1 MKNRQILLYHTD
13 IGIDYIYQPDID
25 TFFLRMFMRYLK
37 YLVTVVALLTSNNA
51 GALSLN
57 DAISES
63 LANNL
68 LLKMEVNS
76 VDIAEEDYFQSKS
89 NYFPSISLNANIS
102 ENEYSSIKTQSGIS
116 ANEYELTPSSK
127 SIILSQNLFSGF
139 NRFYNSV
146 STKESL
152 NLKRLNQQKVTQDII
167 LETIEAYYNVL
178 VAEKS
183 LRSYKDNLESVS
195 ERSNATIKEY
205 EVGLAS
211 KTDVAQAE
219 AYLNIAKIDLLDS
232 EIILKN
238 LKNSFLDLVGVD
250 ASNLIFSEINVD
262 IPNSFEEFK
271 EILILNNYSIKMA
284 EVNMKIMSANV
295 GVARSAYYPQLNL
308 TATKSELDE
317 FSSEIDELTN
327 EEVKATLNW
336 PIFTAGKSLSNVRK
350 AKELKNSQ
358 LILLQKTQNETVIL
372 SENIWDK
379 YKISEQTIEAAELN
393 YNANKTAYKGTVIE
407 QEVGERS
414 VLDVLIARQALLNS
428 EINYFNK
435 QKDREI
441 VKTQIMYL
449 AGILS
454 LENLEVN

>member
-1 MKNRQILLYHTD
+1 MDFYMRFFKYFAIIMTLLS
-13 IGIDYIYQPDID
+13 
-25 TFFLRMFMRYLK
+25 
-37 YLVTVVALLTSNNA
+37 TSSA

-68 LLKMEVNS
+68 LLKMEANS

-89 NYFPSISLNANIS
+89 NYLPSISLNANIS
-102 ENEYSSIKTQSGIS
+102 ENEYSSLKTQSGIIGS
-116 ANEYELTPSSK
+116 DYELAPSSK

-139 NRFYNSV
+139 SRFYNSI

-152 NLKRLNQQKVTQDII
+152 NLKRLNEKKVTQDII

-178 VAEKS
+178 IAEKS
-183 LRSYKDNLESVS
+183 VKSYKDNLESVA

-219 AYLNIAKIDLLDS
+219 AFLNNAKIDLLDS

-238 LKNSFLDLVGVD
+238 LKNSFFDLVGVD
-250 ASNLIFSEINVD
+250 AENLIFSEINAD
-262 IPNSFEEFK
+262 IPSSFSEFK
-271 EILILNNYSIKMA
+271 EILIANNYSIRMA
-284 EVNMKIMSANV
+284 EVNLKIMNANV
-295 GVARSAYYPQLNL
+295 GVARSAYYPKLSL

-317 FSSEIDELTN
+317 FSAEIDEFTN
-327 EEVKATLNW
+327 EEIKATLNW

-350 AKELKNSQ
+350 AKEVKNTQ

-379 YKISEQTIEAAELN
+379 YKISEQTIKAAELT
-393 YNANKTAYKGTVIE
+393 YNANQTAYKGTVIE

-449 AGILS
+449 AGL
-454 LENLEVN
+454 LNFENLEVN

>member
-1 MKNRQILLYHTD
+1 MVLLS
-13 IGIDYIYQPDID
+13 
-25 TFFLRMFMRYLK
+25 
-37 YLVTVVALLTSNNA
+37 TSSA

-68 LLKMEVNS
+68 LLKMEANS

-89 NYFPSISLNANIS
+89 DYLPSISLNANMS
-102 ENEYSSIKTQSGIS
+102 ENEYSRLKTQLGVNGSD
-116 ANEYELTPSSK
+116 YELAPSSK

-139 NRFYNSV
+139 SRFYNSI

-152 NLKRLNQQKVTQDII
+152 KLKRLNEKKVTQDII
-167 LETIEAYYNVL
+167 LEAIEAYYNVL
-178 VAEKS
+178 IAEKS
-183 LRSYKDNLESVS
+183 VQSYRENLESVV
-195 ERSNATIKEY
+195 ERSNATVKEY

-219 AYLNIAKIDLLDS
+219 AFLNNAKIDLLDS

-238 LKNSFLDLVGVD
+238 LKNSFFDLVGVD
-250 ASNLIFSEINVD
+250 AKNLIFSKISSD
-262 IPNSFEEFK
+262 MPSSFSEFK
-271 EILILNNYSIKMA
+271 EILITNNYSIRMA
-284 EVNMKIMSANV
+284 EVNLKIMNANV
-295 GVARSAYYPQLNL
+295 GVARSAYYPQLSL

-317 FSSEIDELTN
+317 FSAEIDELTN
-327 EEVKATLNW
+327 EEIKATLNW

-350 AKELKNSQ
+350 AKEVKNTQ

-379 YKISEQTIEAAELN
+379 YKISEQTIKAAELT
-393 YNANKTAYKGTVIE
+393 YNANQTAYKGTVIE

-449 AGILS
+449 AGLLN
-454 LENLEVN
+454 LENLEIN

>member
-1 MKNRQILLYHTD
+1 MTLLS
-13 IGIDYIYQPDID
+13 
-25 TFFLRMFMRYLK
+25 
-37 YLVTVVALLTSNNA
+37 TSSA

-68 LLKMEVNS
+68 LLKMEANS

-89 NYFPSISLNANIS
+89 NYLPSISLNANIS
-102 ENEYSSIKTQSGIS
+102 ENEYSSLKTQSGVIGS
-116 ANEYELTPSSK
+116 DYELAPSSK

-139 NRFYNSV
+139 SRFYNSI

-152 NLKRLNQQKVTQDII
+152 NLKRLNEKKVTQDII

-178 VAEKS
+178 IAEKS
-183 LRSYKDNLESVS
+183 VKSYKDNLESVA

-205 EVGLAS
+205 EVGLTS

-219 AYLNIAKIDLLDS
+219 AFLNNAKIDLLDS

-238 LKNSFLDLVGVD
+238 LKNSFFDLVGVD
-250 ASNLIFSEINVD
+250 AKNLIFSEINAD
-262 IPNSFEEFK
+262 IPSSCSEFK
-271 EILILNNYSIKMA
+271 EILIANNYSIRMA
-284 EVNMKIMSANV
+284 EVNLKIMNANV
-295 GVARSAYYPQLNL
+295 GVARSAYYPQLSL

-317 FSSEIDELTN
+317 FSAEIDELTN
-327 EEVKATLNW
+327 EEIKATLNW

-350 AKELKNSQ
+350 AKEVKNTQ

-379 YKISEQTIEAAELN
+379 YKISEQTIKAAELT
-393 YNANKTAYKGTVIE
+393 YNANQTAYKGTVIE

-449 AGILS
+449 AGL
-454 LENLEVN
+454 LNFENLEVN

>member
-1 MKNRQILLYHTD
+1 MYAFYLKNRQILLYHTD

-37 YLVTVVALLTSNNA
+37 YLATVVALLTSNNA

-68 LLKMEVNS
+68 LLKMEANS

-102 ENEYSSIKTQSGIS
+102 ENQYSSIKTQSGIS
-116 ANEYELTPSSK
+116 TNQYELTPSSK

-232 EIILKN
+232 CL
-238 LKNSFLDLVGVD
+238 LYTSPSPRDL
-250 ASNLIFSEINVD
+250 STSRM
-262 IPNSFEEFK
+262 PS
-271 EILILNNYSIKMA
+271 
-284 EVNMKIMSANV
+284 SA
-295 GVARSAYYPQLNL
+295 
-308 TATKSELDE
+308 
-317 FSSEIDELTN
+317 
-327 EEVKATLNW
+327 
-336 PIFTAGKSLSNVRK
+336 
-350 AKELKNSQ
+350 
-358 LILLQKTQNETVIL
+358 
-372 SENIWDK
+372 
-379 YKISEQTIEAAELN
+379 
-393 YNANKTAYKGTVIE
+393 
-407 QEVGERS
+407 
-414 VLDVLIARQALLNS
+414 
-428 EINYFNK
+428 
-435 QKDREI
+435 
-441 VKTQIMYL
+441 
-449 AGILS
+449 
-454 LENLEVN
+454 

>member
-1 MKNRQILLYHTD
+1 MRFFKYFAIIMTLLS
-13 IGIDYIYQPDID
+13 
-25 TFFLRMFMRYLK
+25 
-37 YLVTVVALLTSNNA
+37 TSSA

-68 LLKMEVNS
+68 LLKMEANS

-89 NYFPSISLNANIS
+89 NYLPSISLNANIS
-102 ENEYSSIKTQSGIS
+102 ENEYSSLKTQSGVIGS
-116 ANEYELTPSSK
+116 DYELAPSSK

-139 NRFYNSV
+139 SRFYNSI

-152 NLKRLNQQKVTQDII
+152 NLKRLNEKKVTQDII

-178 VAEKS
+178 IAEKS
-183 LRSYKDNLESVS
+183 VKSYKDNLESVT

-205 EVGLAS
+205 EVGLTS

-219 AYLNIAKIDLLDS
+219 AFLNNAKIDLLDS

-238 LKNSFLDLVGVD
+238 LKNSFFDLVGVD
-250 ASNLIFSEINVD
+250 AENLIFSEINAD
-262 IPNSFEEFK
+262 IPSSFSEFK
-271 EILILNNYSIKMA
+271 EILIANNYSIRMA
-284 EVNMKIMSANV
+284 EVNLKIMNANV
-295 GVARSAYYPQLNL
+295 GVARSAYYPQLSL

-317 FSSEIDELTN
+317 FSAEIDELTN
-327 EEVKATLNW
+327 EEIKATLNW

-350 AKELKNSQ
+350 AKEVKNTQ
-358 LILLQKTQNETVIL
+358 LILLQKTQNETIIL

-379 YKISEQTIEAAELN
+379 YKISEQTIKAAELT
-393 YNANKTAYKGTVIE
+393 YNANQTAYKGTVIE

-449 AGILS
+449 AGL
-454 LENLEVN
+454 LNFENLEVN

>member
-1 MKNRQILLYHTD
+1 MK
-13 IGIDYIYQPDID
+13 
-25 TFFLRMFMRYLK
+25 FFK
-37 YLVTVVALLTSNNA
+37 YFTTLIALLSTSSA

-68 LLKMEVNS
+68 LLKMEANS

-89 NYFPSISLNANIS
+89 DYLPSISLNANMS
-102 ENEYSSIKTQSGIS
+102 ENEYSRLKTQLGVNGSD
-116 ANEYELTPSSK
+116 YELAPSSK

-139 NRFYNSV
+139 SRFYNSI

-152 NLKRLNQQKVTQDII
+152 KLKRLNEKKVTQDII
-167 LETIEAYYNVL
+167 LEAIEAYYNVL
-178 VAEKS
+178 IAEKS
-183 LRSYKDNLESVS
+183 VQSYRENLESVV
-195 ERSNATIKEY
+195 ERSNATVKEY

-219 AYLNIAKIDLLDS
+219 AFLNNAKIDLLDS

-238 LKNSFLDLVGVD
+238 LKNSFFDLVGVD
-250 ASNLIFSEINVD
+250 AKNLIFSKISSD
-262 IPNSFEEFK
+262 MPSSFSEFK
-271 EILILNNYSIKMA
+271 EILITNNYSIRMA
-284 EVNMKIMSANV
+284 EVNLKIMNANV
-295 GVARSAYYPQLNL
+295 GVARSAYYPQLSL

-317 FSSEIDELTN
+317 FSAEIDELTN
-327 EEVKATLNW
+327 EEIKATLNW

-350 AKELKNSQ
+350 AKEVKNTQ

-379 YKISEQTIEAAELN
+379 YKISEQTIKAAELT
-393 YNANKTAYKGTVIE
+393 YNANQTAYKGTVIE

-449 AGILS
+449 AGLLN
-454 LENLEVN
+454 LENLEIN

>member
-1 MKNRQILLYHTD
+1 MDFYMR
-13 IGIDYIYQPDID
+13 
-25 TFFLRMFMRYLK
+25 FFK
-37 YLVTVVALLTSNNA
+37 YFAILVTLLSTSSA

-68 LLKMEVNS
+68 LLKMEANS

-89 NYFPSISLNANIS
+89 NYLPSISLNANIS
-102 ENEYSSIKTQSGIS
+102 ENEYSSLKAQSGIIGS
-116 ANEYELTPSSK
+116 DYELAPSSK

-139 NRFYNSV
+139 SRIYNSI
-146 STKESL
+146 SKKESL
-152 NLKRLNQQKVTQDII
+152 NLKRLNEKKVTQDII

-178 VAEKS
+178 IAEKS
-183 LRSYKDNLESVS
+183 VKSYRDNLESVA

-205 EVGLAS
+205 EVGLTS

-219 AYLNIAKIDLLDS
+219 AFLNNAKIDLLDS

-238 LKNSFLDLVGVD
+238 LKNSFFDLVGVD
-250 ASNLIFSEINVD
+250 AKNLIFSEINAD
-262 IPNSFEEFK
+262 IPSSFSEFK
-271 EILILNNYSIKMA
+271 EILIANNYSIRMA
-284 EVNMKIMSANV
+284 EVNLKIMNANV
-295 GVARSAYYPQLNL
+295 GVARSAYYPQLSL

-317 FSSEIDELTN
+317 FSAEIDELTN
-327 EEVKATLNW
+327 EEIKATLNW

-350 AKELKNSQ
+350 AKEVKNTQ
-358 LILLQKTQNETVIL
+358 LILLQKTQNETIIL

-379 YKISEQTIEAAELN
+379 YKISEQTIKAAELT
-393 YNANKTAYKGTVIE
+393 YNANQTAYKGTVIE

-449 AGILS
+449 AGL
-454 LENLEVN
+454 LNFENLKVN

>member
-1 MKNRQILLYHTD
+1 MDFYMRFFKYFAIIMTLLS
-13 IGIDYIYQPDID
+13 
-25 TFFLRMFMRYLK
+25 
-37 YLVTVVALLTSNNA
+37 TSSA

-68 LLKMEVNS
+68 LLKMEANS

-89 NYFPSISLNANIS
+89 DYLPSISLNANMS
-102 ENEYSSIKTQSGIS
+102 ENEYSRLKTQLGVNGSD
-116 ANEYELTPSSK
+116 YELAPSSK

-139 NRFYNSV
+139 SRFYNSI

-152 NLKRLNQQKVTQDII
+152 NLKRLNEKKVTQDIV

-178 VAEKS
+178 IAEKS
-183 LRSYKDNLESVS
+183 VKSYKDNLESVA

-205 EVGLAS
+205 EVGLTS

-219 AYLNIAKIDLLDS
+219 AFLNNAKIDLLDS

-238 LKNSFLDLVGVD
+238 LKNSFFDLVGVD
-250 ASNLIFSEINVD
+250 AKNLIFSKISSD
-262 IPNSFEEFK
+262 MPSSFSEFK
-271 EILILNNYSIKMA
+271 EILITNNYSIRMA
-284 EVNMKIMSANV
+284 EVNLKIMNANV
-295 GVARSAYYPQLNL
+295 GVARSAYYPQLSL

-317 FSSEIDELTN
+317 FSAEIDELTN
-327 EEVKATLNW
+327 EEIKATLNW

-350 AKELKNSQ
+350 AKEVKNTQ

-379 YKISEQTIEAAELN
+379 YKISEQTIKAAELT
-393 YNANKTAYKGTVIE
+393 YNANQTAYKGTVIE

-449 AGILS
+449 AGLLN
-454 LENLEVN
+454 LENLEIN

>member
-1 MKNRQILLYHTD
+1 MDFYMRFFKYFAIIMTLLS
-13 IGIDYIYQPDID
+13 
-25 TFFLRMFMRYLK
+25 
-37 YLVTVVALLTSNNA
+37 TSSA

-68 LLKMEVNS
+68 LLKMEANS

-89 NYFPSISLNANIS
+89 NYLPSISLNANIS
-102 ENEYSSIKTQSGIS
+102 ENEYSSLKTQSGVIGS
-116 ANEYELTPSSK
+116 DYELAPSSK

-139 NRFYNSV
+139 SRFYNSI

-152 NLKRLNQQKVTQDII
+152 NLKRLNEKKVTQDII

-178 VAEKS
+178 IAEKS
-183 LRSYKDNLESVS
+183 VKSYKDNLESVA

-205 EVGLAS
+205 EVGLTS

-219 AYLNIAKIDLLDS
+219 AFLNNAKIDLLDS

-238 LKNSFLDLVGVD
+238 LKNSFFDLVGVD
-250 ASNLIFSEINVD
+250 AENLIFSEINAD
-262 IPNSFEEFK
+262 IPSSFSEFK
-271 EILILNNYSIKMA
+271 EILIANNYSIRMA
-284 EVNMKIMSANV
+284 EVNLKIMNANV
-295 GVARSAYYPQLNL
+295 GVARSAYYPQLSL

-317 FSSEIDELTN
+317 FSAEIDELTN
-327 EEVKATLNW
+327 EEIKATLNW

-350 AKELKNSQ
+350 AKEVKNTQ

-379 YKISEQTIEAAELN
+379 YKISEQTIKAAELT
-393 YNANKTAYKGTVIE
+393 YNANQTAYKGTVIE

-449 AGILS
+449 AGL
-454 LENLEVN
+454 LNFENLEVN

>member
-1 MKNRQILLYHTD
+1 MKFFKYFTTLMVLLS
-13 IGIDYIYQPDID
+13 
-25 TFFLRMFMRYLK
+25 
-37 YLVTVVALLTSNNA
+37 TSSA

-68 LLKMEVNS
+68 LLKMEANS

-89 NYFPSISLNANIS
+89 DYLPSISLNAIMS
-102 ENEYSSIKTQSGIS
+102 ENEYTRLKTQLGVNGSD
-116 ANEYELTPSSK
+116 YELAPSSK

-139 NRFYNSV
+139 SRFYNSI

-152 NLKRLNQQKVTQDII
+152 KLKRLNEKKVTQDII
-167 LETIEAYYNVL
+167 LEAIEAYYNVL
-178 VAEKS
+178 IAEKS
-183 LRSYKDNLESVS
+183 VQSYRENLESVV
-195 ERSNATIKEY
+195 ERSNATVKEY

-219 AYLNIAKIDLLDS
+219 AFLNNAKIDLLDS

-238 LKNSFLDLVGVD
+238 LKNSFFDLVGVD
-250 ASNLIFSEINVD
+250 AKNLIFSKISSD
-262 IPNSFEEFK
+262 MPSSFSEFK
-271 EILILNNYSIKMA
+271 EILITNNYSIRMA
-284 EVNMKIMSANV
+284 EVNLKIMNANV
-295 GVARSAYYPQLNL
+295 GVARSAYYPQLSL

-317 FSSEIDELTN
+317 FSAEIDELTN
-327 EEVKATLNW
+327 EEIKATLNW

-350 AKELKNSQ
+350 AKEVKNTQ

-379 YKISEQTIEAAELN
+379 YKISEQTIKAAELT
-393 YNANKTAYKGTVIE
+393 YNANQTAYKGTVIE

-449 AGILS
+449 AGLLN
-454 LENLEVN
+454 LENLEIN

>member
-1 MKNRQILLYHTD
+1 MRFFKYFAIIMTLLS
-13 IGIDYIYQPDID
+13 
-25 TFFLRMFMRYLK
+25 
-37 YLVTVVALLTSNNA
+37 TSSA

-68 LLKMEVNS
+68 LLKMEANS

-89 NYFPSISLNANIS
+89 NYLPSISLNANIS
-102 ENEYSSIKTQSGIS
+102 ENEYSSLKTQSGVIGS
-116 ANEYELTPSSK
+116 DYELAPSSK

-139 NRFYNSV
+139 SRFYNSI

-152 NLKRLNQQKVTQDII
+152 NLKRLNEKKVTQDII

-178 VAEKS
+178 IAEKS
-183 LRSYKDNLESVS
+183 VKSYKDNLESVT

-205 EVGLAS
+205 EVGLTS

-219 AYLNIAKIDLLDS
+219 AFLNNAKIDLLDS

-238 LKNSFLDLVGVD
+238 LKNSFFDLVGVD
-250 ASNLIFSEINVD
+250 AKNLIFSEINAD
-262 IPNSFEEFK
+262 IPSSFSEFK
-271 EILILNNYSIKMA
+271 EILIANNYSIRMA
-284 EVNMKIMSANV
+284 EVNLKIMNANV
-295 GVARSAYYPQLNL
+295 GVARSAYYPQLSL

-317 FSSEIDELTN
+317 FSAEIDELTN
-327 EEVKATLNW
+327 EEIKATLNW

-350 AKELKNSQ
+350 AKEVKNTQ

-379 YKISEQTIEAAELN
+379 YKISEQTIKAAELT
-393 YNANKTAYKGTVIE
+393 YNANQTAYKGTVIE

-449 AGILS
+449 AGL
-454 LENLEVN
+454 LNFENLEVN

>member
-1 MKNRQILLYHTD
+1 MRFFKYFAIIMTLLS
-13 IGIDYIYQPDID
+13 
-25 TFFLRMFMRYLK
+25 
-37 YLVTVVALLTSNNA
+37 TSSA

-68 LLKMEVNS
+68 LLKMEANS

-89 NYFPSISLNANIS
+89 NYLPSISLNANIS
-102 ENEYSSIKTQSGIS
+102 ENKYSSLKTQSGIIGS
-116 ANEYELTPSSK
+116 DYELAPSSK

-139 NRFYNSV
+139 SRFYNSI

-152 NLKRLNQQKVTQDII
+152 NLKRLNEKKVTQDII

-178 VAEKS
+178 IAEKS
-183 LRSYKDNLESVS
+183 VKSYKDNLESVA

-205 EVGLAS
+205 EVGLTS

-219 AYLNIAKIDLLDS
+219 AFLNNAKIDLLDS

-238 LKNSFLDLVGVD
+238 LKNSFFDLVGVD
-250 ASNLIFSEINVD
+250 AKNLIFSEINAD
-262 IPNSFEEFK
+262 IPSSFSEFK
-271 EILILNNYSIKMA
+271 EILIANNYSIRMA
-284 EVNMKIMSANV
+284 EVNLKIMNANV
-295 GVARSAYYPQLNL
+295 GVARSAYYPQLSL

-317 FSSEIDELTN
+317 FSAEIDELTN
-327 EEVKATLNW
+327 EEIKATLNW

-350 AKELKNSQ
+350 AKEVKNTQ

-379 YKISEQTIEAAELN
+379 YKISEQTIKAAELT
-393 YNANKTAYKGTVIE
+393 YNANQTAYKGTVIE

-449 AGILS
+449 AGLLN
-454 LENLEVN
+454 LENLEIN

>member
-1 MKNRQILLYHTD
+1 MRFYKYFAIIITLLS
-13 IGIDYIYQPDID
+13 
-25 TFFLRMFMRYLK
+25 
-37 YLVTVVALLTSNNA
+37 TSSA

-68 LLKMEVNS
+68 LLKMEANS

-89 NYFPSISLNANIS
+89 NYLPSISLNANIS
-102 ENEYSSIKTQSGIS
+102 ENEYSSLKTQSGIIGS
-116 ANEYELTPSSK
+116 DYELAPSSK

-139 NRFYNSV
+139 SRFYNSI

-152 NLKRLNQQKVTQDII
+152 NLKRLNEKKVTQDII

-178 VAEKS
+178 IAEKS
-183 LRSYKDNLESVS
+183 VKSYKDNLVSVS

-205 EVGLAS
+205 EVGLTS

-219 AYLNIAKIDLLDS
+219 AFLNNAKIDLLDS

-238 LKNSFLDLVGVD
+238 LKNSFFDLVGVD
-250 ASNLIFSEINVD
+250 AKNLIFSEINAD
-262 IPNSFEEFK
+262 IPSSFSEFK
-271 EILILNNYSIKMA
+271 EILIANNYSIRMA
-284 EVNMKIMSANV
+284 EVNLKIMNANV
-295 GVARSAYYPQLNL
+295 GVARSAYYPQLSL

-317 FSSEIDELTN
+317 FSAEIDELTN
-327 EEVKATLNW
+327 EEIKATLNW

-350 AKELKNSQ
+350 AKEVKNTQ

-379 YKISEQTIEAAELN
+379 YKISEQTIKAAELT
-393 YNANKTAYKGTVIE
+393 YNANQTAYKGTVIE

-449 AGILS
+449 AGL
-454 LENLEVN
+454 LNFENLEVN

>member
-1 MKNRQILLYHTD
+1 MRFFKYFAIIMTLLS
-13 IGIDYIYQPDID
+13 
-25 TFFLRMFMRYLK
+25 
-37 YLVTVVALLTSNNA
+37 TSSA

-68 LLKMEVNS
+68 LLKMEANS

-89 NYFPSISLNANIS
+89 NYLPSISLNANIS
-102 ENEYSSIKTQSGIS
+102 ENEYSNLKTQSGVIGS
-116 ANEYELTPSSK
+116 DYELAPSSK

-139 NRFYNSV
+139 SRFYNSI

-152 NLKRLNQQKVTQDII
+152 NLKRLNEKKVTQDII

-178 VAEKS
+178 IAEKS
-183 LRSYKDNLESVS
+183 VKSYKDNLVSVA

-205 EVGLAS
+205 EVGLTS

-219 AYLNIAKIDLLDS
+219 AFLNNAKIDLLDS

-238 LKNSFLDLVGVD
+238 LKNSFFDLVGVD
-250 ASNLIFSEINVD
+250 AKNLIFSEINAD
-262 IPNSFEEFK
+262 IPSSFSEFK
-271 EILILNNYSIKMA
+271 EILIANNYSIRMA
-284 EVNMKIMSANV
+284 EVNLKIMNANV
-295 GVARSAYYPQLNL
+295 GVARSAYYPQLSL

-317 FSSEIDELTN
+317 FSAEIDELTN
-327 EEVKATLNW
+327 EEIKATLNW

-350 AKELKNSQ
+350 AKEVKNTQ

-379 YKISEQTIEAAELN
+379 YKISEQTIKAAELT
-393 YNANKTAYKGTVIE
+393 YNANQTAYKGTVIE

-449 AGILS
+449 AGL
-454 LENLEVN
+454 LNFENLEVN

>member
-1 MKNRQILLYHTD
+1 M
-13 IGIDYIYQPDID
+13 
-25 TFFLRMFMRYLK
+25 
-37 YLVTVVALLTSNNA
+37 ALLSTSSA

-68 LLKMEVNS
+68 LLKMEANS

-89 NYFPSISLNANIS
+89 DYLPSISLNANMS
-102 ENEYSSIKTQSGIS
+102 ENEYSRLKTQLGVNGSD
-116 ANEYELTPSSK
+116 YELAPSSK

-139 NRFYNSV
+139 SRFYNSI

-152 NLKRLNQQKVTQDII
+152 KLKRLNEKKVTQDII
-167 LETIEAYYNVL
+167 LEAIEAYYNVL
-178 VAEKS
+178 IAEKS
-183 LRSYKDNLESVS
+183 VQSYRENLESVV
-195 ERSNATIKEY
+195 ERSNATVKEY

-219 AYLNIAKIDLLDS
+219 AFLNNAKIDLLDS

-238 LKNSFLDLVGVD
+238 LKNSFFDLVGVD
-250 ASNLIFSEINVD
+250 AKNLIFSKISSD
-262 IPNSFEEFK
+262 MPSSFSEFK
-271 EILILNNYSIKMA
+271 EILITNNYSIRMA
-284 EVNMKIMSANV
+284 EVNLKIMNANV
-295 GVARSAYYPQLNL
+295 GVARSAYYPQLSL

-317 FSSEIDELTN
+317 FSAEIDELTN
-327 EEVKATLNW
+327 EEIKATLNW

-350 AKELKNSQ
+350 AKEVKNTQ

-379 YKISEQTIEAAELN
+379 YKISEQTIKAAELT
-393 YNANKTAYKGTVIE
+393 YNANQTAYKGTVIE

-449 AGILS
+449 AGLLN
-454 LENLEVN
+454 LENLEIN

>member
-1 MKNRQILLYHTD
+1 MVLLS
-13 IGIDYIYQPDID
+13 
-25 TFFLRMFMRYLK
+25 
-37 YLVTVVALLTSNNA
+37 TSSA

-68 LLKMEVNS
+68 LLKMEANS

-89 NYFPSISLNANIS
+89 DYLPSISLSANMS
-102 ENEYSSIKTQSGIS
+102 ENEYSRLKTQLGVNGSD
-116 ANEYELTPSSK
+116 YELAPSSK

-139 NRFYNSV
+139 SRFYNSI

-152 NLKRLNQQKVTQDII
+152 KLKRLNEKKVTQDII
-167 LETIEAYYNVL
+167 LEAIEAYYNVL
-178 VAEKS
+178 IAEKS
-183 LRSYKDNLESVS
+183 VQSYRENLESVV
-195 ERSNATIKEY
+195 ERSNATVKEY

-219 AYLNIAKIDLLDS
+219 AFLNNAKIDLLDS

-238 LKNSFLDLVGVD
+238 LKNSFFDLVGVD
-250 ASNLIFSEINVD
+250 AKNLIFSKISTD
-262 IPNSFEEFK
+262 MPSSFSEFK
-271 EILILNNYSIKMA
+271 EILITNNYSIRMA
-284 EVNMKIMSANV
+284 EVNLKIMNANV
-295 GVARSAYYPQLNL
+295 GVARSAYYPQLSL

-317 FSSEIDELTN
+317 FSAEIDELTN
-327 EEVKATLNW
+327 EEIKATLNW

-350 AKELKNSQ
+350 AKEVKNTQ

-379 YKISEQTIEAAELN
+379 YKISEQTIKAAELT
-393 YNANKTAYKGTVIE
+393 YNANQTAYKGTVIE

-449 AGILS
+449 AGLLN
-454 LENLEVN
+454 LENLEIN

>member
-1 MKNRQILLYHTD
+1 MKFFKYFAIIMTLLS
-13 IGIDYIYQPDID
+13 
-25 TFFLRMFMRYLK
+25 
-37 YLVTVVALLTSNNA
+37 TSSA

-68 LLKMEVNS
+68 LLKMEANS

-89 NYFPSISLNANIS
+89 NYLPSISLNANIS
-102 ENEYSSIKTQSGIS
+102 ENEYSSLKTQSGIIGS
-116 ANEYELTPSSK
+116 DYELAPSSK

-139 NRFYNSV
+139 SRFYNSI

-152 NLKRLNQQKVTQDII
+152 NLKRLNEKKVTQDII

-178 VAEKS
+178 IAEKS
-183 LRSYKDNLESVS
+183 VKSYKDNLESVA

-205 EVGLAS
+205 EVGLTS

-219 AYLNIAKIDLLDS
+219 AFLNNAKIDLLDS

-238 LKNSFLDLVGVD
+238 LKNSFFDLVGVD
-250 ASNLIFSEINVD
+250 AKNLIFSEINAD
-262 IPNSFEEFK
+262 IPSSFSEFK
-271 EILILNNYSIKMA
+271 EILIANNYSIRMA
-284 EVNMKIMSANV
+284 EVNLKIMNANV
-295 GVARSAYYPQLNL
+295 GVARSAYYPQLSL

-317 FSSEIDELTN
+317 FSAEIDELTN
-327 EEVKATLNW
+327 EEIKATLNW

-350 AKELKNSQ
+350 AKEVKNTQ

-379 YKISEQTIEAAELN
+379 YKISEQTIKAAELT
-393 YNANKTAYKGTVIE
+393 YNANQTAYKGTVIE

-449 AGILS
+449 AGL
-454 LENLEVN
+454 LNFENLEVN

>member
-1 MKNRQILLYHTD
+1 MRFFKYFAIIMTLLS
-13 IGIDYIYQPDID
+13 
-25 TFFLRMFMRYLK
+25 
-37 YLVTVVALLTSNNA
+37 TSSA

-68 LLKMEVNS
+68 LLKMEANS

-89 NYFPSISLNANIS
+89 NYLPSISLNANIS
-102 ENEYSSIKTQSGIS
+102 ENEYSSLKTQSGIVGS
-116 ANEYELTPSSK
+116 DYELAPSSK

-139 NRFYNSV
+139 SRFYNSI

-152 NLKRLNQQKVTQDII
+152 NLKRLNEKKVTQDII

-178 VAEKS
+178 IAEKS
-183 LRSYKDNLESVS
+183 VKSYKDNLESVA

-205 EVGLAS
+205 EVGLTS

-219 AYLNIAKIDLLDS
+219 AFLNNAKIDLLDS

-238 LKNSFLDLVGVD
+238 LKNSFFDLVGVD
-250 ASNLIFSEINVD
+250 AKNLIFSEINAD
-262 IPNSFEEFK
+262 IPSSFSEFK
-271 EILILNNYSIKMA
+271 EILIANNYSIRMA
-284 EVNMKIMSANV
+284 EANLKIMNANV
-295 GVARSAYYPQLNL
+295 GVARSAYYPQLSL

-317 FSSEIDELTN
+317 FSAEIDELTN
-327 EEVKATLNW
+327 EEIKATLNW

-350 AKELKNSQ
+350 AKEVKNTQ

-379 YKISEQTIEAAELN
+379 YKISEQTIKAAELT
-393 YNANKTAYKGTVIE
+393 YNANQTAYKGTVIE

-449 AGILS
+449 AGL
-454 LENLEVN
+454 LNFENLEVN

>member
-1 MKNRQILLYHTD
+1 MRFFKYFAIIMTLLS
-13 IGIDYIYQPDID
+13 
-25 TFFLRMFMRYLK
+25 
-37 YLVTVVALLTSNNA
+37 TSSA

-68 LLKMEVNS
+68 LLKMEANS

-89 NYFPSISLNANIS
+89 NYLPSISLNANIS
-102 ENEYSSIKTQSGIS
+102 ENEYSSLKTQSGVIGS
-116 ANEYELTPSSK
+116 DYELAPSSK

-139 NRFYNSV
+139 SRFYNSI

-152 NLKRLNQQKVTQDII
+152 NLKRLNEKKVTQDII

-178 VAEKS
+178 IAEKS
-183 LRSYKDNLESVS
+183 VKSYKDNLESVA

-205 EVGLAS
+205 EVGLTS

-219 AYLNIAKIDLLDS
+219 AFLNNAKIDLLDS

-238 LKNSFLDLVGVD
+238 LKNSFFDLVGVD
-250 ASNLIFSEINVD
+250 AENLIFSEINAD
-262 IPNSFEEFK
+262 IPSSFSEFK
-271 EILILNNYSIKMA
+271 EILIANNYSIRMA
-284 EVNMKIMSANV
+284 EVNLKIMNANV
-295 GVARSAYYPQLNL
+295 GVARSAYYPQLSL

-317 FSSEIDELTN
+317 FSAEIDELTN
-327 EEVKATLNW
+327 EEIKATLNW

-350 AKELKNSQ
+350 AKEVKNTQ

-379 YKISEQTIEAAELN
+379 YKISEQTIKAAELT
-393 YNANKTAYKGTVIE
+393 YNANQTAYKGTVIE

-449 AGILS
+449 AGL
-454 LENLEVN
+454 LNFENLEVN

>member
-1 MKNRQILLYHTD
+1 MRFFKYFAIIITLLS
-13 IGIDYIYQPDID
+13 
-25 TFFLRMFMRYLK
+25 
-37 YLVTVVALLTSNNA
+37 TSSA

-68 LLKMEVNS
+68 LLKMEANS

-89 NYFPSISLNANIS
+89 NYLPSISLNANIS
-102 ENEYSSIKTQSGIS
+102 ENEYSSLKTQSGIIGS
-116 ANEYELTPSSK
+116 DYELAPSSR

-139 NRFYNSV
+139 SRFYNSI

-152 NLKRLNQQKVTQDII
+152 NLKRLNEKKVTQDII

-178 VAEKS
+178 IAEKS
-183 LRSYKDNLESVS
+183 VKSYKDNLESVA

-205 EVGLAS
+205 EVGLTS

-219 AYLNIAKIDLLDS
+219 AFLNNAKIDLLDS

-238 LKNSFLDLVGVD
+238 LKNSFFDLVGVD
-250 ASNLIFSEINVD
+250 ARNLIFSEINAD
-262 IPNSFEEFK
+262 IPSSFSEFK
-271 EILILNNYSIKMA
+271 EILIANNYSIKMA
-284 EVNMKIMSANV
+284 EVNLKIMNANV
-295 GVARSAYYPQLNL
+295 GVARSAYYPQLSL

-317 FSSEIDELTN
+317 FSAEIDELTN
-327 EEVKATLNW
+327 EEIKATLNW

-350 AKELKNSQ
+350 AKEVKNTQ

-379 YKISEQTIEAAELN
+379 YKISEQTIKAAELT
-393 YNANKTAYKGTVIE
+393 YNANQTAYKGTVIE

-449 AGILS
+449 AGL
-454 LENLEVN
+454 LNFENLEVN

>member
-1 MKNRQILLYHTD
+1 MDFYMR
-13 IGIDYIYQPDID
+13 
-25 TFFLRMFMRYLK
+25 FFK
-37 YLVTVVALLTSNNA
+37 YFAIIMTLFSTSSA

-68 LLKMEVNS
+68 LLKMEANS

-89 NYFPSISLNANIS
+89 NYLPSISLNANIS
-102 ENEYSSIKTQSGIS
+102 ENEYSSLKTQSGIIGS
-116 ANEYELTPSSK
+116 DYELAPSSK

-139 NRFYNSV
+139 SRFYNSI

-152 NLKRLNQQKVTQDII
+152 NLKRLNEKKVTQDII

-178 VAEKS
+178 IAEKS
-183 LRSYKDNLESVS
+183 VKSYMDNLESVA

-205 EVGLAS
+205 EVGLTS

-219 AYLNIAKIDLLDS
+219 AFLNNAKIDLLDS

-238 LKNSFLDLVGVD
+238 LKNSFFDLVGVD
-250 ASNLIFSEINVD
+250 AKNLIFSEINAD
-262 IPNSFEEFK
+262 IPSSFSEFK
-271 EILILNNYSIKMA
+271 EILIANNYSIRMA
-284 EVNMKIMSANV
+284 EVNLKIMNANV
-295 GVARSAYYPQLNL
+295 GVARSAYYPQLSL

-317 FSSEIDELTN
+317 FSAEIDELTN
-327 EEVKATLNW
+327 EEIKATLNW

-350 AKELKNSQ
+350 AKEVKNTQ

-379 YKISEQTIEAAELN
+379 YKISEQTIKAAELT
-393 YNANKTAYKGTVIE
+393 YNANQTAYKGTVIE

-449 AGILS
+449 AGL
-454 LENLEVN
+454 LNFENLEVN

>member
-1 MKNRQILLYHTD
+1 MRFFKYFAIIVTLLS
-13 IGIDYIYQPDID
+13 
-25 TFFLRMFMRYLK
+25 
-37 YLVTVVALLTSNNA
+37 TSSA

-68 LLKMEVNS
+68 LLKMEANS

-89 NYFPSISLNANIS
+89 NYLPSISLNANIS
-102 ENEYSSIKTQSGIS
+102 ENEYSSLKTQSGVIGS
-116 ANEYELTPSSK
+116 DYELAPSSK

-139 NRFYNSV
+139 SRFYNSI

-152 NLKRLNQQKVTQDII
+152 NLKRLNEKKVTQDII

-178 VAEKS
+178 IAEKS
-183 LRSYKDNLESVS
+183 VKSYKDNLESVT

-205 EVGLAS
+205 EVGLTS

-219 AYLNIAKIDLLDS
+219 AFLNNAKIDLLDS

-238 LKNSFLDLVGVD
+238 LKNSFFDLVGVD
-250 ASNLIFSEINVD
+250 AKNLIFSEINAD
-262 IPNSFEEFK
+262 IPSSFSEFK
-271 EILILNNYSIKMA
+271 EILIANNYSIRMA
-284 EVNMKIMSANV
+284 EVNLKIMNANV
-295 GVARSAYYPQLNL
+295 GVARSAYYPQLSL

-317 FSSEIDELTN
+317 FSAEIDELTN
-327 EEVKATLNW
+327 EEIKATLNW

-350 AKELKNSQ
+350 AKEVKNTQ

-379 YKISEQTIEAAELN
+379 YKISEQTIKAAELT
-393 YNANKTAYKGTVIE
+393 YNANQTAYKGTVIE

-449 AGILS
+449 AGL
-454 LENLEVN
+454 LNFENLEVN

>member
-1 MKNRQILLYHTD
+1 MDFNMR
-13 IGIDYIYQPDID
+13 
-25 TFFLRMFMRYLK
+25 FFK
-37 YLVTVVALLTSNNA
+37 YFAIIIALLSTSSA

-68 LLKMEVNS
+68 LLKMEANS

-89 NYFPSISLNANIS
+89 NYLPSISLNANIS
-102 ENEYSSIKTQSGIS
+102 ENEYSSLKTQSGVIGS
-116 ANEYELTPSSK
+116 DYELAPSSK

-139 NRFYNSV
+139 SRFYNSI

-152 NLKRLNQQKVTQDII
+152 NLKRLNEKKVTQDII

-178 VAEKS
+178 IAEKS
-183 LRSYKDNLESVS
+183 VKSYKDNLESVA

-205 EVGLAS
+205 EVGLTS

-219 AYLNIAKIDLLDS
+219 AFLNNAKIDLLDS

-238 LKNSFLDLVGVD
+238 LKNSFFDLVGVD
-250 ASNLIFSEINVD
+250 AKNLIFSEINAD
-262 IPNSFEEFK
+262 IPSSFSEFK
-271 EILILNNYSIKMA
+271 EILIANNYSIRMA
-284 EVNMKIMSANV
+284 EVNLKIMNANV
-295 GVARSAYYPQLNL
+295 GVARSAYYPQLSL

-317 FSSEIDELTN
+317 FSAEIDEFTN
-327 EEVKATLNW
+327 EEIKATVNW

-350 AKELKNSQ
+350 AKEVKNTQ

-379 YKISEQTIEAAELN
+379 YKISEQTIKAAELT
-393 YNANKTAYKGTVIE
+393 YNANQTAYKGTVIE

-449 AGILS
+449 AGL
-454 LENLEVN
+454 LNFENLEVN

>member
-1 MKNRQILLYHTD
+1 MRFFKYFAIIMTLLS
-13 IGIDYIYQPDID
+13 
-25 TFFLRMFMRYLK
+25 
-37 YLVTVVALLTSNNA
+37 TSSA

-68 LLKMEVNS
+68 LLKMEANS

-89 NYFPSISLNANIS
+89 NYLPSISLNANIS
-102 ENEYSSIKTQSGIS
+102 ENEYSSLKTQSGIIGS
-116 ANEYELTPSSK
+116 DYELAPSSK

-139 NRFYNSV
+139 SRFYNSI

-152 NLKRLNQQKVTQDII
+152 NLKRLNEKKVTQDII

-178 VAEKS
+178 IAEKS
-183 LRSYKDNLESVS
+183 VKSYKDNLESVA

-205 EVGLAS
+205 EVGLTS

-219 AYLNIAKIDLLDS
+219 AFLNNAKIDLLDS

-238 LKNSFLDLVGVD
+238 LKNSFFDLVGVD
-250 ASNLIFSEINVD
+250 AKNLIFSEINAD
-262 IPNSFEEFK
+262 IPSSFSEFK
-271 EILILNNYSIKMA
+271 EILITNNYSIRMA
-284 EVNMKIMSANV
+284 EVNLKIMNANV
-295 GVARSAYYPQLNL
+295 GVARSAYYPQLSL

-317 FSSEIDELTN
+317 FSAEIDELTN
-327 EEVKATLNW
+327 EEIKATLNW

-350 AKELKNSQ
+350 AKEVKNTQ

-379 YKISEQTIEAAELN
+379 YKISEQTIKAAELT
-393 YNANKTAYKGTVIE
+393 YNANQTAYKGTVIE

-449 AGILS
+449 AGL
-454 LENLEVN
+454 LNFENLEVN

>member
-1 MKNRQILLYHTD
+1 MDFYMRFFKYFAIIMTLLS
-13 IGIDYIYQPDID
+13 
-25 TFFLRMFMRYLK
+25 
-37 YLVTVVALLTSNNA
+37 TSSA

-68 LLKMEVNS
+68 LLKMEANS

-89 NYFPSISLNANIS
+89 NYLPSISLNANIS
-102 ENEYSSIKTQSGIS
+102 ENEYSSLKTQSGIIGS
-116 ANEYELTPSSK
+116 DYELAPSSK

-139 NRFYNSV
+139 SRFYNSI

-152 NLKRLNQQKVTQDII
+152 NLKRLNEKKVTQDII

-178 VAEKS
+178 IAEKS
-183 LRSYKDNLESVS
+183 VKSYKDNLESVA

-205 EVGLAS
+205 EVGLTS

-219 AYLNIAKIDLLDS
+219 AFLNNAKIDLLDS

-238 LKNSFLDLVGVD
+238 LKNSFFDLVGVD
-250 ASNLIFSEINVD
+250 AKNLIFSEINAD
-262 IPNSFEEFK
+262 IPSSFSEFK
-271 EILILNNYSIKMA
+271 EILIANNYSIRMA
-284 EVNMKIMSANV
+284 EVNLKIMNANV
-295 GVARSAYYPQLNL
+295 GVARSAYYPQLSL

-317 FSSEIDELTN
+317 FSAEIDELTN
-327 EEVKATLNW
+327 EEIKATLNW

-350 AKELKNSQ
+350 AKEVKNTQ

-379 YKISEQTIEAAELN
+379 YKISEQTIKAAELT
-393 YNANKTAYKGTVIE
+393 YNANQTAYKGTVIE

-449 AGILS
+449 AGL
-454 LENLEVN
+454 LNFENLEVN

>member
-1 MKNRQILLYHTD
+1 MDFYMRFFKYFAIIMTLLS
-13 IGIDYIYQPDID
+13 
-25 TFFLRMFMRYLK
+25 
-37 YLVTVVALLTSNNA
+37 TSSA

-63 LANNL
+63 LVNNL
-68 LLKMEVNS
+68 LLKMEANS

-89 NYFPSISLNANIS
+89 NYLPSISLNANIS
-102 ENEYSSIKTQSGIS
+102 ENEYSSLKTQSGVIGS
-116 ANEYELTPSSK
+116 DYELAPSSK

-139 NRFYNSV
+139 SRFYNSI

-152 NLKRLNQQKVTQDII
+152 NLKRLNEKKVTQDII

-178 VAEKS
+178 IAEKS
-183 LRSYKDNLESVS
+183 VKSYKDNLESVA

-205 EVGLAS
+205 EVGLTS

-219 AYLNIAKIDLLDS
+219 AFLNNAKIDLLDS

-238 LKNSFLDLVGVD
+238 LKNSFFDLVGVD
-250 ASNLIFSEINVD
+250 AKNLIFSEINAD
-262 IPNSFEEFK
+262 IPSSFSEFK
-271 EILILNNYSIKMA
+271 EILIANNYSIRMA
-284 EVNMKIMSANV
+284 EVNLKIMNANV
-295 GVARSAYYPQLNL
+295 GVARSAYYPQLSL

-317 FSSEIDELTN
+317 FSAEIDELTN
-327 EEVKATLNW
+327 EEIKATLNW

-350 AKELKNSQ
+350 AKEVKNTQ

-379 YKISEQTIEAAELN
+379 YKISEQTIKAAELT
-393 YNANKTAYKGTVIE
+393 YNANQTAYKGTVIE

-449 AGILS
+449 AGL
-454 LENLEVN
+454 LNFENLEVN

>member
-1 MKNRQILLYHTD
+1 MRFFKYFAIIMTLLS
-13 IGIDYIYQPDID
+13 
-25 TFFLRMFMRYLK
+25 
-37 YLVTVVALLTSNNA
+37 TSSA

-68 LLKMEVNS
+68 LLKMEANS

-89 NYFPSISLNANIS
+89 NYLPSISLNANIS
-102 ENEYSSIKTQSGIS
+102 ENEYSSLKTQAGIIGS
-116 ANEYELTPSSK
+116 DYELAPSSK

-139 NRFYNSV
+139 SRFYNSI

-152 NLKRLNQQKVTQDII
+152 NLKRLNEKKVTQDII

-178 VAEKS
+178 IAEKS
-183 LRSYKDNLESVS
+183 VKSYKDNLESVA

-205 EVGLAS
+205 EVGLTS

-219 AYLNIAKIDLLDS
+219 AFLNNAKIDLLDS

-238 LKNSFLDLVGVD
+238 LKNSFFDLVGVD
-250 ASNLIFSEINVD
+250 AKNLIFSEINAD
-262 IPNSFEEFK
+262 IPSSFSEFK
-271 EILILNNYSIKMA
+271 EILIANNYSIRMA
-284 EVNMKIMSANV
+284 EVNLKIMNANV
-295 GVARSAYYPQLNL
+295 GVARSAYYPQLSL
-308 TATKSELDE
+308 TATKSQLDE
-317 FSSEIDELTN
+317 FSAEIDELTN
-327 EEVKATLNW
+327 EEIKATLNW

-350 AKELKNSQ
+350 AKEVKNTQ

-379 YKISEQTIEAAELN
+379 YKISEQTIKAAELT
-393 YNANKTAYKGTVIE
+393 YNANQTAYKGTVIE

-449 AGILS
+449 AGLLS
-454 LENLEVN
+454 FENLEVN

>member
-1 MKNRQILLYHTD
+1 MRFFRYFAIIMTLLS
-13 IGIDYIYQPDID
+13 
-25 TFFLRMFMRYLK
+25 
-37 YLVTVVALLTSNNA
+37 TSSA

-68 LLKMEVNS
+68 LLKMEANS

-89 NYFPSISLNANIS
+89 NYLPSISLNANIS
-102 ENEYSSIKTQSGIS
+102 ENEYSSLKTQSGIIGS
-116 ANEYELTPSSK
+116 DYELAPSSK

-139 NRFYNSV
+139 SRFYNSI

-152 NLKRLNQQKVTQDII
+152 NLKRLNEKKVTQDII

-178 VAEKS
+178 IAEKS
-183 LRSYKDNLESVS
+183 VKSYKDNLESVA

-205 EVGLAS
+205 EVGLTS

-219 AYLNIAKIDLLDS
+219 AFLNNAKIDLLDS

-238 LKNSFLDLVGVD
+238 LKNSFFDLVGVD
-250 ASNLIFSEINVD
+250 AKNLIFSEINAD
-262 IPNSFEEFK
+262 IPSSFSEFK
-271 EILILNNYSIKMA
+271 EILIANNYSIRMA
-284 EVNMKIMSANV
+284 EVNLKIMNANV
-295 GVARSAYYPQLNL
+295 GVARSAYYPQLSL

-317 FSSEIDELTN
+317 FSAEIDELTN
-327 EEVKATLNW
+327 EEIKATLNW

-350 AKELKNSQ
+350 AKEVKNTQ

-379 YKISEQTIEAAELN
+379 YKISEQTIKAAELT
-393 YNANKTAYKGTVIE
+393 YNANQTAYKGTVIE

-449 AGILS
+449 AGL
-454 LENLEVN
+454 LNFENLEVN

>member
-1 MKNRQILLYHTD
+1 MRFFKYFAIIMTLLS
-13 IGIDYIYQPDID
+13 
-25 TFFLRMFMRYLK
+25 
-37 YLVTVVALLTSNNA
+37 TSSA

-68 LLKMEVNS
+68 LLKMEANS

-89 NYFPSISLNANIS
+89 NYLPSISLNANIS
-102 ENEYSSIKTQSGIS
+102 ENEYSSLKTQSGVIGS
-116 ANEYELTPSSK
+116 DYELAPSSK

-139 NRFYNSV
+139 SRFYNSI

-152 NLKRLNQQKVTQDII
+152 NLKRLNEKKVTQDII

-178 VAEKS
+178 IAEKS
-183 LRSYKDNLESVS
+183 VKSYKDNLESVA

-205 EVGLAS
+205 EVGLTS

-219 AYLNIAKIDLLDS
+219 AFLNNAKIDLLDS

-238 LKNSFLDLVGVD
+238 LKNSFFDLVGVD
-250 ASNLIFSEINVD
+250 AKNLIFSEINAD
-262 IPNSFEEFK
+262 IPSSFSEFK
-271 EILILNNYSIKMA
+271 EILIANNYSIRMA
-284 EVNMKIMSANV
+284 EVNLKIMNANV
-295 GVARSAYYPQLNL
+295 GVARSAYYPQLSL

-317 FSSEIDELTN
+317 FSAEIDELTN
-327 EEVKATLNW
+327 EEIKATLNW

-350 AKELKNSQ
+350 AKEVKNTQ

-379 YKISEQTIEAAELN
+379 YKISEQTIKAAELT
-393 YNANKTAYKGTVIE
+393 YNANQTAYKGTVIE

-449 AGILS
+449 AGL
-454 LENLEVN
+454 LNFENLEVN

>member
-1 MKNRQILLYHTD
+1 MDFYMRFFKYFAIIMTLLS
-13 IGIDYIYQPDID
+13 
-25 TFFLRMFMRYLK
+25 
-37 YLVTVVALLTSNNA
+37 TSSA

-68 LLKMEVNS
+68 LLKMEANS

-89 NYFPSISLNANIS
+89 NYLPSISLNANIS
-102 ENEYSSIKTQSGIS
+102 ENEYSSLKTQSGINGS
-116 ANEYELTPSSK
+116 DYELAPSSK

-139 NRFYNSV
+139 SRFYNSI

-152 NLKRLNQQKVTQDII
+152 NLKKLNEKKITQDII

-178 VAEKS
+178 IAEKS
-183 LRSYKDNLESVS
+183 VKSYKDNLESVA

-205 EVGLAS
+205 EVGLTS

-219 AYLNIAKIDLLDS
+219 AFLNNAKIDLLDS

-238 LKNSFLDLVGVD
+238 LKNSFFDLVGVD
-250 ASNLIFSEINVD
+250 ARDLIFSEINAD
-262 IPNSFEEFK
+262 IPSSFREFK
-271 EILILNNYSIKMA
+271 EILITNNYSIRMA
-284 EVNMKIMSANV
+284 EVNLKIMNANV
-295 GVARSAYYPQLNL
+295 GVARSAYYPQLSL

-317 FSSEIDELTN
+317 FSAEIDELTN
-327 EEVKATLNW
+327 EEIKATLNW

-350 AKELKNSQ
+350 AKEVKNTQ

-379 YKISEQTIEAAELN
+379 YKISEQTIKAAELT
-393 YNANKTAYKGTVIE
+393 YNANQTAYKGTVIE

-449 AGILS
+449 AGL
-454 LENLEVN
+454 LNFENLEVN

>member
-1 MKNRQILLYHTD
+1 MDFYMRFFKYFAIIMTLLS
-13 IGIDYIYQPDID
+13 
-25 TFFLRMFMRYLK
+25 
-37 YLVTVVALLTSNNA
+37 TSSA

-68 LLKMEVNS
+68 LLKMEANS

-89 NYFPSISLNANIS
+89 NYLPSISLNANIS
-102 ENEYSSIKTQSGIS
+102 ENEYSSLKTQSGIIGS
-116 ANEYELTPSSK
+116 DYELAPSSK

-139 NRFYNSV
+139 SRFYNSI

-152 NLKRLNQQKVTQDII
+152 NLKRLNEKKVTQDII

-178 VAEKS
+178 IAEKS
-183 LRSYKDNLESVS
+183 VKSYKDNLESVA

-219 AYLNIAKIDLLDS
+219 AFLNNAKIDLLDS

-238 LKNSFLDLVGVD
+238 LKNSFFDLVGVD
-250 ASNLIFSEINVD
+250 ASNLIFSEINAD
-262 IPNSFEEFK
+262 MPSSFSEFK
-271 EILILNNYSIKMA
+271 EILIANNYSIRMA
-284 EVNMKIMSANV
+284 EVNLKIMNANV
-295 GVARSAYYPQLNL
+295 GVARSAYYPQLSL

-317 FSSEIDELTN
+317 FSAEIDELTN
-327 EEVKATLNW
+327 EEIKATLNW

-350 AKELKNSQ
+350 AKEVKNTQ

-379 YKISEQTIEAAELN
+379 YKISEQTIKAAELT
-393 YNANKTAYKGTVIE
+393 YNANQTAYKGTVIE

-449 AGILS
+449 AGL
-454 LENLEVN
+454 LNFENLEVN